1 MKQVNFCIFVLT
13 ALLLSSCMTT
23 RTSVQNYKETH
34 GQEYRYSK
42 AKQCYLFWGLIP
54 LGRTTI
60 ATPVDKPCQVRT
72 SFRFF
77 DALCSTITGG
87 IFSMQTIKV
96 MAKRSAS
103 DQDYFN
109 KGDAVTYKQSGKYA
123 HGTIDSLIDEDR
135 CVVKTESG
143 KLVKMKFE
151 NLTK

>member
-1 MKQVNFCIFVLT
+1 MKQTNICILILT
-13 ALLLSSCMTT
+13 ALMLTSCMTT
-23 RTSVQNYKETH
+23 RTSLQNYKETH

-54 LGRTTI
+54 LGRATI
-60 ATPVDKPCQVRT
+60 ATPEDKPCQVRT

-87 IFSMQTIKV
+87 IFSMQTITV
-96 MAKRSAS
+96 MAKRSPS

-109 KGDAVTYKQSGKYA
+109 KGDAVTYKHGGKYE
-123 HGTIDSLIDEDR
+123 HGTIDSLIDSDR
-135 CVVKTESG
+135 CIVKTEDG
-143 KLVKMKFE
+143 KLMKVRFE

>member
-1 MKQVNFCIFVLT
+1 MKQVNFCILILT
-13 ALLLSSCMTT
+13 TFLLSSCMTT

-54 LGRTTI
+54 LGRTII
-60 ATPVDKPCQVRT
+60 ATPEDKPCQVRT

-77 DALCSTITGG
+77 DALCSIITGG

-96 MAKRSAS
+96 MTKRSPS

-109 KGDAVTYKQSGKYA
+109 KGDTVTYKHGGKYS
-123 HGTIDSLIDEDR
+123 HGTIDSLIDSDR
-135 CVVKTESG
+135 CIVKTEDG
-143 KLVKMKFE
+143 KLMKVRFE

>member
-1 MKQVNFCIFVLT
+1 MKQVNFCIFILT
-13 ALLLSSCMTT
+13 TFLLSSCMTT

-60 ATPVDKPCQVRT
+60 ATPEDKPCQVRT
-72 SFRFF
+72 SVRFI
-77 DALCSTITGG
+77 DALCSILTGG

-96 MAKRSAS
+96 MAKRSPS
-103 DQDYFN
+103 DQDYFH
-109 KGDAVTYKQSGKYA
+109 KGDTVTYKHGGKYS
-123 HGTIDSLIDEDR
+123 HGTIDSLIDSDR
-135 CVVKTESG
+135 CIVKTADG
-143 KLVKMKFE
+143 KLMKVRFE